1 MKTVRACDIVRLDA
15 ATWVRADVGL
25 DSLARR
31 QMDEALVANEDG
43 PLLAS
48 QLQTK
53 QEPLHLF
60 RRQMDEALVA
70 NEDGPLVA
78 SQLQTKQEQ
87 RLVSTSNP
95 DCATAASRRP

>member
-53 QEPLHLF
+53 QE
-60 RRQMDEALVA
+60 
-70 NEDGPLVA
+70 
-78 SQLQTKQEQ
+78 Q
-87 RLVSTSNP
+87 RLVSTTNP